1 MCAQALQSTISN
13 YNILRELWQELLLI
27 VKDTEMKIRNQ
38 VVDSSIYS
46 FYGLVL
52 GQVLLRRSDMTLQ
65 SQRMSAASQK
75 ITEMTLN
82 RLSPRS

>member
-1 MCAQALQSTISN
+1 MCSQALQRTISN

-38 VVDSSIYS
+38 GVDSSRYS
-46 FYGLVL
+46 FYGLIL
-52 GQVLLRRSDMTLQ
+52 GQVLLQCSDMTLQ
-65 SQRMSAASQK
+65 CQKMSAASQK

-82 RLSPRS
+82 LID